1 MEKYVELSQMNTRSS
16 TLMTLGWIIT
26 ACFVSLKILNE
37 LRKVYCFTGLFRS
50 PVYDWIKGKY
60 LVSIEEMKSHRV
72 IDEKIINLSSD
83 LMSNF
88 YFLEIQE
95 EKKGN
100 ITTSLLTFG
109 NQLRII
115 VFNFIVPLVL
125 IVFLKYMIIQDEFEL
140 AHVSFYVIL
149 WKFFHIFVLIIFC
162 FSC

>member
-1 MEKYVELSQMNTRSS
+1 
-16 TLMTLGWIIT
+16 
-26 ACFVSLKILNE
+26 
-37 LRKVYCFTGLFRS
+37 
-50 PVYDWIKGKY
+50 
-60 LVSIEEMKSHRV
+60 
-72 IDEKIINLSSD
+72 
-83 LMSNF
+83 MSNF

-149 WKFFHIFVLIIFC
+149 WKFFHIFVLKIPVAFHAKTYLFFSYIFC
-162 FSC
+162 SVQSKPDLNAGKVQCHSVGGVWRF

>member
-1 MEKYVELSQMNTRSS
+1 
-16 TLMTLGWIIT
+16 
-26 ACFVSLKILNE
+26 
-37 LRKVYCFTGLFRS
+37 
-50 PVYDWIKGKY
+50 
-60 LVSIEEMKSHRV
+60 
-72 IDEKIINLSSD
+72 
-83 LMSNF
+83 MSNF

-149 WKFFHIFVLIIFC
+149 WKFFHIFVLIILLFMQKLKSHKIYSFLISFAVC
-162 FSC
+162 NPNQISMREKYNVILLVVFGDSSNRESGSLDLAE